1 MDSSGEREAMSASQ
15 RLSAELRRMKVRD
28 LSAARARSLE
38 EQGWSI
44 VPQLFQTLVGHNRPL
59 LMECSER
66 ESLLTSTIRAQ
77 AKCESAAT
85 TCVLCNGCE
94 LTTDAGIRLI
104 MQRIYAERPMHVW
117 LSLQSSPF
125 SPLQNS
131 NQRTPEQ
138 KEDLREKRQ
147 QAIREYVGAVCI
159 VHYARQQGIHV
170 TLELP
175 DRSEAWRLPV
185 LQRLQH
191 KFGLHMAV
199 LKGCPIGISGEASG
213 SRTSRGWKVL
223 TTHVR
228 LAETVNMPCR
238 CPKGT
243 KHVFKPE
250 DSKEG
255 RYPEPVA
262 RRVCRVL
269 MQELNHHDT
278 IRECTGH
285 SLLCEGFGTGEFCTC
300 GEVNLPGKTRSCA
313 SCLRGR
319 QDLPEPSS
327 TNHRMPEATQTLD
340 KTQTSSANFI
350 LKPLEVDDEWSGDD
364 EDDDQMVCF
373 SEAQCSHL
381 EQQAQDLMNKQQYH
395 HKACEKLL
403 EQLPYNHK
411 CRHRQA
417 LTQDRPQYLIFGAYA
432 YGNHYGLTRWTR
444 KLPNVCRYLL
454 QYIQHWSK
462 EPVTG
467 TSIVINN
474 NCSVGMH
481 RDNNNSPGTKN
492 FVIGVTPYQQGEL
505 WVAGSPPTPHYR
517 TLVKQLPNQS
527 PQNGYLVNTRH
538 RVVAFDAHQWHT
550 VQPWQGNRVMVGLYT
565 NRSVEHLEFRDRQ
578 VLQELGF
585 RSGLPKEGMFSD
597 EGFAVQAMQAKKGTS
612 VEEEIKRKLYLLHAA
627 TGHGSTR
634 HMISA
639 LKRRNVDPLVLKL
652 AEEFVCPICQERQR
666 VAPRQLASLEPLPP
680 KLHTLTADIGHWA
693 CPRTGEQQNFLLLI
707 DEGSRFRA
715 AKILTKGSKQT
726 PNAATCLN
734 YISEGWIQIFGKPKT
749 LRLDPAGSF
758 RSAAVESFC
767 DRNEIYLDV
776 IPGEAHWQIGIA
788 EQAIQG
794 VKQLMGKLHDHDP
807 EATPEQ
813 LLSMAVSTF
822 NQRELARGFSPVQH
836 VLGQSPDTANRHLLA
851 ATQSEEPILNDAVAE
866 FKREA
871 ESRAVA
877 EKALVDW
884 QAQQRVNR
892 AMNSRSRA
900 QCVYR
905 PGDLVF
911 FWRTQESGR
920 HKRQPGTRQGR
931 FLGPAR
937 ILAME
942 TRQNEDGTARPGHA
956 VWLVRGRHLLKCS
969 PEQLRPASQR
979 EELIDSLSQTDST
992 PWTFTKLTAEIGGNQ
1007 YEDISDETPPEEEWN
1022 RAQDVTQELQ
1032 PSRVRIRGKRQLVRT
1047 DTGGDT
1053 IMDEPSEPS
1062 QPSRIRRTF
1071 DHRGPRPWEAA
1082 AVHWSTVVQ
1091 ESAWATQEVG
1101 YWTDDQAAVEVAV
1114 DLPDSQRGWDH
1125 FCKNPQAYLVSM
1137 LKRRAVEVS
1146 EKRLSAED
1154 RQKFAEAKQKE
1165 VRNFISANAFEALP
1179 KELQPSKDQAIGMRW
1194 LLTWKVQEDG
1204 SVKPKARAILLGYQD
1219 PQYEYRSTTAPVM
1232 TRQTRQLFLQAAAN
1246 LKWRIQKGD
1255 ISGAF
1260 LQGRDYPD
1268 ELFCSPCDEILEA
1281 MKLPKGS
1288 ITRLKR
1294 ACYGLVDAPL
1304 EWYKTVAEFMESI
1317 GLVRLW
1323 SDACAW
1329 VWKPQGELRG
1339 MVTGHV
1345 DDFMFGGAD
1354 SDAGWQEIIR
1364 RIKERFRW
1372 GDWDQDSFT
1381 QCGVQI
1387 ESVPEGFTLS
1397 QPRYLDGLAEIP
1409 LNSVRRKQRSSP
1421 TTDREKSQLRAL
1433 LGGLSWFAQQ
1443 TSPHVAAEVSLRL
1456 SEVCESTVDTIVQ
1469 TNQLLDYA
1477 RQRQGHKLLIH
1488 RCRNE
1493 DMQFFA
1499 WVDAQGI
1506 FIGAAS
1512 KDLLQGAVCQVSP
1525 ITWHSTKIDRTCRSP
1540 GAAESQAAVNGEDSL
1555 FYVRYQWAE
1564 MFAKEVDLR
1573 NPSNMAAQVGG
1584 SLITDSRNVYD
1595 KLHTAVLTIQ
1605 GAEKKSN
1612 LELLSVKESQLNTGL
1627 QVRWVHSEAQ
1637 LANAL
1642 TKRGAKELELYYK
1655 MNFTW
1660 RIVEDPDMQSA
1671 RRRRQNGLTPFE
1683 QTPLPISECV

>member
-1 MDSSGEREAMSASQ
+1 MEAIMALNAKRSGHNGLLKVDKENCPTFGFGNGSTNRCTATVQLAIRADEKPGSLTVHCLDQGTGPLLLSVDTLRRLKAVIDFESDLVCFRALDAKRLVPVERSQTGHQLLPMTEDLFENSLIAKSAVTSFRDLVQIKITNQAQGQPLLRGPHNMPRTTKADLQAELLELGEEVPNRWTRMEIEQRLRELRNQGLADSEEPATMTEMETMNKELRKAARKKATLVTYCTETLGMTLTGNETMAVLESKALTAIMKQSSAEGGDYVGFGSHSKERYITIHRDFPDYAQWVKTTYRESGDQGVDHRLARLAKWLEKQPAVPTKPPPSAKSTGYLTATKDPPVRVSPPRRGTSTARGSTDAAPNESDKKLAMMAETLELLRAEIAEVRAERPRKTVAKADEDMTDSSFSMVSESPQQKPERKK
-15 RLSAELRRMKVRD
+15 MKVRD

-44 VPQLFQTLVGHNRPL
+44 VPQLFQTLVGHNR
-59 LMECSER
+59 
-66 ESLLTSTIRAQ
+66 
-77 AKCESAAT
+77 
-85 TCVLCNGCE
+85 
-94 LTTDAGIRLI
+94 
-104 MQRIYAERPMHVW
+104 
-117 LSLQSSPF
+117 
-125 SPLQNS
+125 
-131 NQRTPEQ
+131 
-138 KEDLREKRQ
+138 
-147 QAIREYVGAVCI
+147 
-159 VHYARQQGIHV
+159 
-170 TLELP
+170 
-175 DRSEAWRLPV
+175 
-185 LQRLQH
+185 
-191 KFGLHMAV
+191 
-199 LKGCPIGISGEASG
+199 
-213 SRTSRGWKVL
+213 
-223 TTHVR
+223 
-228 LAETVNMPCR
+228 
-238 CPKGT
+238 
-243 KHVFKPE
+243 
-250 DSKEG
+250 
-255 RYPEPVA
+255 
-262 RRVCRVL
+262 
-269 MQELNHHDT
+269 
-278 IRECTGH
+278 
-285 SLLCEGFGTGEFCTC
+285 
-300 GEVNLPGKTRSCA
+300 
-313 SCLRGR
+313 
-319 QDLPEPSS
+319 
-327 TNHRMPEATQTLD
+327 
-340 KTQTSSANFI
+340 
-350 LKPLEVDDEWSGDD
+350 
-364 EDDDQMVCF
+364 
-373 SEAQCSHL
+373 
-381 EQQAQDLMNKQQYH
+381 
-395 HKACEKLL
+395 
-403 EQLPYNHK
+403 
-411 CRHRQA
+411 
-417 LTQDRPQYLIFGAYA
+417 
-432 YGNHYGLTRWTR
+432 
-444 KLPNVCRYLL
+444 
-454 QYIQHWSK
+454 
-462 EPVTG
+462 
-467 TSIVINN
+467 
-474 NCSVGMH
+474 
-481 RDNNNSPGTKN
+481 
-492 FVIGVTPYQQGEL
+492 
-505 WVAGSPPTPHYR
+505 
-517 TLVKQLPNQS
+517 
-527 PQNGYLVNTRH
+527 
-538 RVVAFDAHQWHT
+538 
-550 VQPWQGNRVMVGLYT
+550 
-565 NRSVEHLEFRDRQ
+565 
-578 VLQELGF
+578 
-585 RSGLPKEGMFSD
+585 
-597 EGFAVQAMQAKKGTS
+597 
-612 VEEEIKRKLYLLHAA
+612 
-627 TGHGSTR
+627 
-634 HMISA
+634 
-639 LKRRNVDPLVLKL
+639 
-652 AEEFVCPICQERQR
+652 
-666 VAPRQLASLEPLPP
+666 
-680 KLHTLTADIGHWA
+680 
-693 CPRTGEQQNFLLLI
+693 TGEQQNFLLLI
-707 DEGSRFRA
+707 DE
-715 AKILTKGSKQT
+715 
-726 PNAATCLN
+726 
-734 YISEGWIQIFGKPKT
+734 
-749 LRLDPAGSF
+749 
-758 RSAAVESFC
+758 
-767 DRNEIYLDV
+767 
-776 IPGEAHWQIGIA
+776 
-788 EQAIQG
+788 G

-822 NQRELARGFSPVQH
+822 NQREL
-836 VLGQSPDTANRHLLA
+836 
-851 ATQSEEPILNDAVAE
+851 EPILNDAVAE

-884 QAQQRVNR
+884 QAQQRPKSQ
-892 AMNSRSRA
+892 AA
-900 QCVYR
+900 I
-905 PGDLVF
+905 
-911 FWRTQESGR
+911 SG
-920 HKRQPGTRQGR
+920 
-931 FLGPAR
+931 
-937 ILAME
+937 
-942 TRQNEDGTARPGHA
+942 N
-956 VWLVRGRHLLKCS
+956 RGRDKVTLFGWS
-969 PEQLRPASQR
+969 GG
-979 EELIDSLSQTDST
+979 ELIDSLSQTDST

-1372 GDWDQDSFT
+1372 GDWDQ
-1381 QCGVQI
+1381 
-1387 ESVPEGFTLS
+1387 
-1397 QPRYLDGLAEIP
+1397 
-1409 LNSVRRKQRSSP
+1409 
-1421 TTDREKSQLRAL
+1421 
-1433 LGGLSWFAQQ
+1433 
-1443 TSPHVAAEVSLRL
+1443 VSLRL

-1477 RQRQGHKLLIH
+1477 RQRQ
-1488 RCRNE
+1488 
-1493 DMQFFA
+1493 
-1499 WVDAQGI
+1499 
-1506 FIGAAS
+1506 
-1512 KDLLQGAVCQVSP
+1512 
-1525 ITWHSTKIDRTCRSP
+1525 